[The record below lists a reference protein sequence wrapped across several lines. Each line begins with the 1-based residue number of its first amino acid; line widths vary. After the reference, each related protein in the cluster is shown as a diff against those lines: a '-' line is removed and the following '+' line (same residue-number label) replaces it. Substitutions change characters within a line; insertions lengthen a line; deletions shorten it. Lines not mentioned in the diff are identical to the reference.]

1 LHLTTDFV
9 KEGTFTCNRC
19 MIRWINFYNF
29 WETSYDIWEI
39 PCQISQNKG
48 RLLCVFY
55 CFLILCTHWASGE
68 TNYFEAGA
76 FMLLLKIFNL
86 KVFICG
92 QNCSM
97 IDFLNTVSVEWF
109 RKIDSVRALF
119 KANIICS
126 TPVHKTL

>member
-1 LHLTTDFV
+1 
-9 KEGTFTCNRC
+9 
-19 MIRWINFYNF
+19 
-29 WETSYDIWEI
+29 
-39 PCQISQNKG
+39 
-48 RLLCVFY
+48 
-55 CFLILCTHWASGE
+55 
-68 TNYFEAGA
+68 
-76 FMLLLKIFNL
+76 MLLLKIFNL